1 MVAIALCIA
10 HLGRNR
16 GAVGRALQ
24 ILAVALA
31 VESVLGGRRLRHAS
45 VVRAGGLRRVRS
57 TN

>member
-1 MVAIALCIA
+1 MVALALCIA
-10 HLGRNR
+10 HLGRDW
-16 GAVGRALQ
+16 GAVGRAFQ

-45 VVRAGGLRRVRS
+45 VVRAGGLRGVWT